1 MHSVNSVCQPLSQ
14 YAFPTRSCIFGE
26 SSSSA
31 SGGRAAPSE
40 RAGSRR
46 IRGGLGS
53 EQEEAMAAGGLGNE
67 QLVAWLGM
75 AASGSVSERAD
86 VDGGRRRQ
94 ARRAAG
100 RSH

>member
-1 MHSVNSVCQPLSQ
+1 V
-14 YAFPTRSCIFGE
+14 
-26 SSSSA
+26 SA
-31 SGGRAAPSE
+31 SHCHSTRFQQGLAFLVNLLPLPRADGQLRASE

>member
-1 MHSVNSVCQPLSQ
+1 
-14 YAFPTRSCIFGE
+14 
-26 SSSSA
+26 
-31 SGGRAAPSE
+31 
-40 RAGSRR
+40 
-46 IRGGLGS
+46 
-53 EQEEAMAAGGLGNE
+53 MAAGGLGNE